1 MKEPGLI
8 LYLKSGVKKRTV
20 SLLSRSASLV
30 LTMAL
35 VQVSSHALAC
45 SCPWLGKLEERAVDS
60 PLVIRA
66 KIVKTSG
73 FWPRKVHS
81 VRGEKYE
88 SYKSITVKTLEVLKG
103 RAAADTFTLMG
114 GDGMLCLT
122 TLLNTRFTKGGEYLF
137 VLETDQQR
145 QPLSLCGEYWAPVQE
160 SVYRGQ
166 DSEGKGYEATLDDLR
181 SKLGK

>member
-1 MKEPGLI
+1 MKTPSLI
-8 LYLKSGVKKRTV
+8 LNQKNGLKKGIVTV
-20 SLLSRSASLV
+20 SSKGVSLV
-30 LTMAL
+30 LIMAL
-35 VQVSSHALAC
+35 AQISSPAMAC
-45 SCPWLGKLEERAVDS
+45 SCPWLGRLEERAVDS

-66 KIVKTSG
+66 KIVRTSG

-103 RAAADTFTLMG
+103 RAAPDTFTLL
-114 GDGMLCLT
+114 GDNGMLCLT

-145 QPLSLCGEYWAPVQE
+145 QPISLCGEYWAPVQE